1 MSEAQAQARALY
13 AQDPSIDSEAL
24 AAACNRTRRWATGE
38 LKKLKGEHLTK
49 NVEQAFKPLLTVVP
63 TTEPE
68 PIESVSE
75 SLTEAPEPIAEPT
88 AAEQP
93 EGARL
98 VAWLAFALGLAASVA
113 ANVTSAGNG
122 VGPRL
127 AAAFAPVAV
136 LLAVEVL
143 VRTRWQKHVWLKYA
157 GLGVVAAVAAVV
169 SYGHQRSLLLGY
181 GESTLNAT
189 ILPLAVDGLLTISAT
204 ALIAMKG
211 EK

>member
-1 MSEAQAQARALY
+1 MSEAQALARDLY
-13 AQDPSIDSEAL
+13 TKDPSIDSKAL
-24 AAACNRTRRWATGE
+24 AAACNRTTRWASGE
-38 LKKLKGEHLTK
+38 LSKLKGDKATRPSEPAL
-49 NVEQAFKPLLTVVP
+49 KPVATDVP
-63 TTEPE
+63 KS
-68 PIESVSE
+68 IASVSE
-75 SLTEAPEPIAEPT
+75 LRTAP
-88 AAEQP
+88 AAPMSESQP
-93 EGARL
+93 SGARY
-98 VAWLAFALGLAASVA
+98 VTWAAFAFGLIASVA
-113 ANVTSAGNG
+113 ANVTSAGTG
-122 VGPRL
+122 VGPRM
-127 AAAFAPVAV
+127 AAAFAPIAV

-211 EK
+211 ESR